1 MSKNIAISDDVYERL
16 KREKGDRSFSEV
28 IAATLDTGGRL
39 MDVTGNRILE
49 PDTVAEIDREIGRLS
64 DRTVDRLDTTDETV

>member
-28 IAATLDTGGRL
+28 IADRLDDGNSIA
-39 MDVTGNRILE
+39 DVTGQGILE
-49 PDTVAEIDREIGRLS
+49 PDTYDEVADEIGRLS
-64 DRTVDRLDTTDETV
+64 DGTRGRLDDETA